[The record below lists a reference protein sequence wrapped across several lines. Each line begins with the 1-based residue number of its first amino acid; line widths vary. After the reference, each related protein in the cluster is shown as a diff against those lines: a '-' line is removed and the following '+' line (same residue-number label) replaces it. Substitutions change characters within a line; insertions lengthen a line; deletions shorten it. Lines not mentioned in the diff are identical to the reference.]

1 MGNLCIGTET
11 SVSVD
16 LYIFSLEIAYL
27 GNQTIVRILLSN
39 KNKEMNMCVSVCVC
53 SVILS
58 CPTLV
63 TPWTVACQVPLPMGF
78 PRQEYW
84 SGCHFLLQDE
94 HMELD

>member
-94 HMELD
+94 HTELD